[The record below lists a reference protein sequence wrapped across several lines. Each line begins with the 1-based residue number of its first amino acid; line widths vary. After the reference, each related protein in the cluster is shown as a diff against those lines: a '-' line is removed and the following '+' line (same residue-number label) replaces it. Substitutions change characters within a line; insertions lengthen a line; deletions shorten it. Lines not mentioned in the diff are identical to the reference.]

1 MRWYFL
7 RILLIDLEIPTL
19 KIDFFLKLLFENFVN
34 RFQNNHQSKTESSR
48 KYSLKIL
55 FIDSKTSTIKI
66 IHLKLH

>member
-7 RILLIDLEIPTL
+7 RILLIDSEIPTL

-34 RFQNNHQSKTESSR
+34 RFQNNYQSKTESSR

-66 IHLKLH
+66 IHLKVH